1 MNKLPI
7 TVLRTRMVK
16 NMVTKEDMKEILR
29 ESPLFVWVDEADVES
44 IVEGLHQRL
53 LTTAFNH

>member
-1 MNKLPI
+1 
-7 TVLRTRMVK
+7 MVK

>member
-1 MNKLPI
+1 
-7 TVLRTRMVK
+7 MVK

-29 ESPLFVWVDEADVES
+29 ESPLFVWVDEAAVES